1 MLWIAILGVLVAEN
15 PKANRGRTFD
25 EESREL
31 YGGVAPPLDQREIS
45 SARAELERLLPG
57 NGPLATRYTAFQ
69 KRYLVPPER
78 LEPAFR
84 AALEESRKRTRAH
97 FDLPPDERVSVE
109 FVSGAPWPS
118 FSRYDGSYRS
128 VVQLNRDFPLPAG
141 SLLEIA
147 AHEAYPGHHTLAVL
161 RERFKGK
168 GPGALFEEGLASY
181 GLELAF
187 PGEERLRFV
196 KEVLFPLA
204 GVDPSEA
211 EPLAAVEREMK
222 RLAPLRV
229 EGARAYLDR
238 KRDRVQSVIW
248 LENEALV
255 PAPWAFLRFVDRYR
269 TYVVTYT
276 LGPDLVRRQVENA
289 GRDPWQEYLSIWL
302 P

>member
-1 MLWIAILGVLVAEN
+1 
-15 PKANRGRTFD
+15 
-25 EESREL
+25 
-31 YGGVAPPLDQREIS
+31 
-45 SARAELERLLPG
+45 
-57 NGPLATRYTAFQ
+57 
-69 KRYLVPPER
+69 
-78 LEPAFR
+78 
-84 AALEESRKRTRAH
+84 
-97 FDLPPDERVSVE
+97 
-109 FVSGAPWPS
+109 
-118 FSRYDGSYRS
+118 
-128 VVQLNRDFPLPAG
+128 VVQVNRDFPLPAS

-161 RERFKGK
+161 RERFRGR
-168 GPGALFEEGLASY
+168 GAGDLLEEGLSSY
-181 GLELAF
+181 GIELAF
-187 PGEERLRFV
+187 PAEERLRFE

-204 GVDPSEA
+204 GVDPKEA
-211 EPLAAVEREMK
+211 NRYAAVEREIR

-238 KRDRVQSVIW
+238 KRDRVQSAIW

-276 LGPDLVRRQVENA
+276 MGPDLVRRRVENG